1 MTTYS
6 DTEAAELI
14 GCSVRWLV
22 DQLRA
27 GRFSGYKPGRSWRMT
42 QADVEAA
49 IECLRPAKRS
59 SDAPLALGLTRTS
72 RRRLARAE

>member
-6 DTEAAELI
+6 DEEAAELI

-22 DQLRA
+22 EQLRA
-27 GRFSGYKPGRSWRMT
+27 GRIPGYKPGRSWRMT

-49 IECLRPAKRS
+49 IETLRPTKRL
-59 SDAPLALGLTRTS
+59 SDAPLALGLTKTS